1 MASYIGK
8 VQIGATGDQILVG
21 STLYGVCSVAAATAA
36 KEVTL
41 PDFDAIMHGIT
52 VQVRFENGNSV
63 TTGVTLKVGST
74 NPFPVVGNCVCA
86 ADDVIAFTLSQ
97 TGSGTVW
104 YANHSILVQEGTT
117 DGTIRVAG
125 EEVAVHGLGSAAYED
140 TTAFATAA
148 QGQKAD
154 QAMPKSGGTFTGP
167 VILDADPTSAMGA
180 ATKNYVDNI
189 AQGLTDLTAPMHFIG
204 ETPAQDAEGHPIL
217 PDAQTSYENY
227 VAGDVLL
234 VGDKEYVYSKGNN
247 AANSQ
252 WILLGDEGSYALK
265 SSTASVG
272 SASGWN
278 AGALPELGDA
288 IEADDITNWDAG
300 SSSSAVVNQG
310 VLRLTNS
317 TVPTLQYQAKSV
329 PNITNLGTLPSLTV
343 TPTTV
348 VVPDNSVTP

>member
-8 VQIGATGDQILVG
+8 VQIGANGDQVLVG
-21 STLYGVCSVAAATAA
+21 STLYGVCSIPAATAA
-36 KEVTL
+36 KTVTL

-63 TTGVTLKVGST
+63 TSNVTLAVGST
-74 NPFPVVGNCVCA
+74 NAFPVIGNCVCA
-86 ADDVIAFTLSQ
+86 ADDVISFTLSQ
-97 TGSGTVW
+97 TSNGTYW
-104 YANHSILVQEGTT
+104 YANHSILVQEGSTN
-117 DGTIRVAG
+117 GTIKVAG
-125 EEVAVHGLGSAAYED
+125 QEVSVHGLGSAAYQN

-154 QAMPKSGGTFTGP
+154 DAMPKSGGTFTGP
-167 VILDADPTSAMGA
+167 VLLDGDPTAPMGA

-204 ETPAQDAEGHPIL
+204 NTPITDANNNPVL
-217 PDAQTSYENY
+217 PDSAYSYQHY

-234 VGDKEYVYSKGNN
+234 VGDQEYVYSKGEN
-247 AANSQ
+247 AASSE

-265 SSTASVG
+265 SSTASIG

-278 AGALPELGDA
+278 AGTTPTLGDA
-288 IEADDITNWDAG
+288 IPADDITAWSEGTASDA
-300 SSSSAVVNQG
+300 SVTQG
-310 VLRLTNS
+310 VLHLTNS
-317 TVPTLQYQAKSV
+317 TVPSLTYTAKSI
-329 PNITNLGTLPSLTV
+329 PNVTNVGTLPTLTV

>member
-21 STLYGVCSVAAATAA
+21 STLYGVCSVAANQAA

-140 TTAFATAA
+140 TSAFATAA

-278 AGALPELGDA
+278 AGALPELGEA
-288 IEADDITNWDAG
+288 IATDDITNWDAG
-300 SSSSAVVNQG
+300 TASDATVNQG
-310 VLRLTNS
+310 VLHLTNS
-317 TVPTLQYQAKSV
+317 TVPALAYTAKQV
-329 PNITNLGTLPSLTV
+329 PNVTSLGTLPSLTV

-348 VVPDNSVTP
+348 VVPDNSITP